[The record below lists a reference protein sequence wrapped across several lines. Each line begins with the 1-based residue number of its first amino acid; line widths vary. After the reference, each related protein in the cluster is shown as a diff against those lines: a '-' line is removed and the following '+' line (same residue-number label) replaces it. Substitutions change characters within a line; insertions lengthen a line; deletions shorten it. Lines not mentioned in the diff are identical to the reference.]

1 MNTQQIKTEYQ
12 DDEFDDVVCADLPLD
27 DVEEL
32 RQKQHLSI
40 SSRYV
45 RNTIFLHYA
54 TLTCDC
60 SSIVMWS
67 AMATVLVGR
76 EKKTFAVHSELLS
89 LHSRYVRKLAGFP
102 KSHQEEGKIE
112 LVQISQFQFANFV
125 KWLYSGM
132 VNHGLSPAVQDVAKR
147 NSMTTDYEALW
158 AVGQYLEC
166 QNFQNYCMM
175 KILDRGQKRNCY
187 D

>member
-12 DDEFDDVVCADLPLD
+12 DDEFDDVVCAELPLD

-32 RQKQHLSI
+32 RQRQHLSI

-76 EKKTFAVHSELLS
+76 EKNAFVFHSELLT
-89 LHSRYVRKLAGFP
+89 LHSGYSRKLAGIP
-102 KSHQEEGKIE
+102 KSPREKAK
-112 LVQISQFQFANFV
+112 LSWCKSRNAN
-125 KWLYSGM
+125 LPT
-132 VNHGLSPAVQDVAKR
+132 L
-147 NSMTTDYEALW
+147 
-158 AVGQYLEC
+158 
-166 QNFQNYCMM
+166 
-175 KILDRGQKRNCY
+175 
-187 D
+187 